1 MGANLSKLRLTD
13 GPGFPRLWNRLIE
26 ELQRC
31 VITSVAPPLML
42 GGDVAGQRLSIAR
55 QNSTSD
61 QYVPASFQIYR
72 SSTDDPDTDW
82 RTIRVRSG
90 FINYVH
96 PVGSTERGYS
106 DDNDPDP
113 DHSAIILEPA
123 TTCAIFLRQTYTL
136 GGSAWNITKTYIDV
150 AAIDPQTGAVDGWPG
165 FNCVSGPKEQPVRNV
180 LLKLIGIVAV
190 GSDDPESDDYHRLDI
205 QQILKTDVVQQ
216 PANLT
221 RGEIYACADDPE
233 NIQTSDWRRLCIAG
247 LETVANPIVIDAST
261 TETFWLR
268 RYTDDPNWIDWDEQ
282 LEHGATQNGGWGDG
296 FAENRTPCLRNVWL
310 KRIGTVIAGPE
321 TPSDPSSYSLT
332 ITRECEEEDLGFTR
346 PSPIAAWQPYSWK
359 DTPTGQI
366 ADTDWLNIK
375 IRQGIFKESLLSY
388 TGSYTF
394 TSSSTA
400 WLYANAPINEDTGAP
415 SGTPTLEISDTYP
428 EQPEV
433 AEGKAFP
440 SAVKRVLAEIIVGA
454 SSEVGVTHGYLA
466 PQGAGYDFVAVRADV
481 TDTDII
487 LVYNLFATP

>member
-1 MGANLSKLRLTD
+1 MLPTPLQRGDPITQE
-13 GPGFPRLWNRLIE
+13 WIE
-26 ELQRC
+26 ELIAYLRE
-31 VITSVAPPLML
+31 ITLQPGRGYTITRGK
-42 GGDVAGQRLSIAR
+42 GGTTIEIKSAAATAATENPRHPWRIYQSPAGSE
-55 QNSTSD
+55 
-61 QYVPASFQIYR
+61 PAA
-72 SSTDDPDTDW
+72 TDW
-82 RTIRVRSG
+82 RTIRVQSAY
-90 FINYVH
+90 INGVH
-96 PVGSTERGYS
+96 PVGSAERGYS

-113 DHSAIILEPA
+113 ARSAIILSA
-123 TTCAIFLRQTYTL
+123 NTTYAVFARQTYTRAGL
-136 GGSAWNITKTYIDV
+136 DWNITKTYIDASPV
-150 AAIDPQTGAVDGWPG
+150 DAQTGAVAGWPG
-165 FNCVSGPKEQPVRNV
+165 YNCISGPKEQPVRNV

-205 QQILKTDVVQQ
+205 QQVLKTDVVQP

-221 RGEIYACADDPE
+221 AGDIYAVAADPE
-233 NIQTSDWRRLCIAG
+233 NIQASDWRRLCVAS
-247 LETVANPIVIDAST
+247 LETVADPVVIDAST

-268 RYTDDPNWIDWDEQ
+268 RYTTDPNWYDVGVQ
-282 LEHGATQNGGWGDG
+282 LEHGDPQNGGWGDG

-321 TPSDPSSYSLT
+321 TPSDQSSYSLT
-332 ITRECEEEDLGFTR
+332 ITRECEEEDLVFTR
-346 PSPIAAWQPYSWK
+346 PSPLAAWQPYSWK

-375 IRQGIFKESLLSY
+375 IHQGIFKESLLSY